1 MWTLAG
7 ASLGAALSM
16 LLGLL
21 ALWNKACCSRHSSWH
36 LTCCTCGL
44 FGSLTITVLLSL
56 ATYAFYLMSL
66 FCKIIGLLRWEILVV
81 GAELCGTEAIWWK
94 LLSTT
99 WNSDLSR
106 WGLCW
111 CKSCRVQQTVQC
123 LAAFGTTTSD
133 HSSCKLG
140 ESETLEDQRATDLSG
155 GVAQMQSRC
164 DKDAKGSLSG
174 FIDPVFTDFFILHL
188 ILGIFRRQSSNMF
201 VQPYVLQIR
210 KLLKDCRGI
219 WALPGWALTSSQLVG
234 WCWSRLSPRD
244 RLTDLHGAILEP
256 VLYWGPVKFPG
267 RLVRKTWHFVS
278 YLLQI
283 SKLWPHGVLSLKM
296 VYRRVK
302 QLGLRLSSGSTGVPK
317 CIQIAHGGA
326 TACCR
331 FQSIEL
337 NL

>member
-1 MWTLAG
+1 M
-7 ASLGAALSM
+7 
-16 LLGLL
+16 
-21 ALWNKACCSRHSSWH
+21 RD
-36 LTCCTCGL
+36 TCCRSWTMQNWSYLMEIAEHYLEFWLESLRIMLMQVMPCAANCAM
-44 FGSLTITVLLSL
+44 FGSFWNDHQWSQQLQTWR
-56 ATYAFYLMSL
+56 
-66 FCKIIGLLRWEILVV
+66 K
-81 GAELCGTEAIWWK
+81 
-94 LLSTT
+94 
-99 WNSDLSR
+99 WNSWRSTRNWSLWRS
-106 WGLCW
+106 G
-111 CKSCRVQQTVQC
+111 
-123 LAAFGTTTSD
+123 SD
-133 HSSCKLG
+133 AVKMWSGCQGEFVRIYWSSIHYIHLY
-140 ESETLEDQRATDLSG
+140 S
-155 GVAQMQSRC
+155 QMSY
-164 DKDAKGSLSG
+164 S
-174 FIDPVFTDFFILHL
+174 FILHL

-210 KLLKDCRGI
+210 KLLKDCCGI
-219 WALPGWALTSSQLVG
+219 WALPGWALTSLQLVG